1 MSDAKKSDPA
11 QDHEFE
17 TLLDYLKGSRGF
29 DFTAYK
35 RASLMRRV
43 TKRLQTV
50 GVTSYSDYQDY
61 LQVHPEE
68 FSHLFNTILINVT
81 KFFRD
86 EEAWEFLRTDIIPR
100 ICQNKKP
107 GEPIRVWCAGTASG
121 EEAYTIAILL
131 SEALGIEQFHERVKI
146 YATDVDEEALNQARA
161 ASYSEEQMKAVPSE
175 LIEKYFERADTR
187 FIFRKDLRRSVIFG
201 RHDLIQDAPISR
213 VDLLSCRN
221 TLMYFNSE
229 AQSKILVHFHFAL
242 NDSGILFLGKS
253 EMLLTHTNIF
263 TPEDLRRRVFTKV
276 PRMNLR
282 DRMLTL
288 AHNNNETDA
297 NQLTNHIRIRE
308 AAFETGLSA
317 QIVVDQNGHL
327 VLANQQARALFGIS
341 LKDVGR
347 LFKDLEI
354 SYRPVELRSRIEQ
367 AYAERRTVS
376 LKEVEWQVTPTDA
389 RYLDVQITPLISNP
403 ETILGAA
410 VTFIDTTQS
419 RQLQDEVNNSRQELE
434 TAYEELQSTFEE
446 QETTNEEL
454 QSTNEELDTLNEEL
468 QATNEELETLNEE
481 LQSTNEELETLN
493 NEMRQRSAELNQVNE
508 FLESI
513 LTSLRVGVMV
523 LDSNMK
529 IQAWNHRSEDLWGL
543 RSEEVEGQHFSNLDI
558 GLPIDKLMES
568 IKACIT
574 ESEEYQEVT
583 IEATNRR
590 GRKINCRVIC
600 TPLKSKSDGVRGAIL
615 LMEAQESRQQIEP
628 QTLQD
633 RSLNGPDGSQ

>member
-1 MSDAKKSDPA
+1 MSDAKKSDVKKSNANNSDPK

-17 TLLDYLKGSRGF
+17 ALLDYLKRSRGF

-43 TKRLQTV
+43 TRRMQTV
-50 GVTSYSDYQDY
+50 SVDSYNDYLDY

-68 FSHLFNTILINVT
+68 FSQLFNTILINVT

-100 ICQNKKP
+100 IIENKKP
-107 GEPIRVWCAGTASG
+107 DKPIRVWCAGTASG
-121 EEAYTIAILL
+121 EEAYTIAMLL
-131 SEALGIEQFHERVKI
+131 SEALGTEQFHERVKI

-161 ASYSEEQMKAVPSE
+161 ASYNSKQIEAIPPE
-175 LIEKYFERADTR
+175 LIETYFERIDTR
-187 FIFRKDLRRSVIFG
+187 FVFRKDLRRAVIFG

-221 TLMYFNSE
+221 TLMYFNAE

-242 NDSGILFLGKS
+242 KDDGILFLGKS

-263 TPEDLRRRVFTKV
+263 TPLDLRRRVFTKV
-276 PRMNLR
+276 PRLNLR
-282 DRMLTL
+282 DRMLVL
-288 AHNNNETDA
+288 ARNNIESDKS
-297 NQLTNHIRIRE
+297 QLALHIRICE
-308 AAFETGLSA
+308 AAFETGLGA
-317 QIVVDQNGHL
+317 QIVVAQSGEL

-341 LKDVGR
+341 RKDVGR

-354 SYRPVELRSRIEQ
+354 CYRPVELRSRIEQ
-367 AYAERRTVS
+367 VYAERREVS
-376 LKEVEWQVTPTDA
+376 LKEVEWIITPTDV
-389 RYLDVQITPLISNP
+389 RYLDVQIMPLISNP

-410 VTFIDTTQS
+410 ITFIDMTLNK
-419 RQLQDEVNNSRQELE
+419 QLKDEVTNLRQEME
-434 TAYEELQSTFEE
+434 TAYEELQSTHEE
-446 QETTNEEL
+446 QEATNEEL

-468 QATNEELETLNEE
+468 QSTNEELETLNEE
-481 LQSTNEELETLN
+481 LQSTNEELETIN
-493 NEMRQRSAELNQVNE
+493 KEMRQRSAELNQVNE

-529 IQAWNHRSEDLWGL
+529 IQAWNNRSEDLWGL
-543 RSEEVEGQHFSNLDI
+543 RSEEVEGQHFVNLDI
-558 GLPIDKLMES
+558 GLPIDKLLEN
-568 IKACIT
+568 IKACLN

-590 GRKINCRVIC
+590 GRKIDCRVIC
-600 TPLKSKSDGVRGAIL
+600 TPLKSKIDGVRGAIL

-628 QTLQD
+628 QT
-633 RSLNGPDGSQ
+633 

>member
-1 MSDAKKSDPA
+1 MSDAKKSDPEH
-11 QDHEFE
+11 DYEFE
-17 TLLDYLKGSRGF
+17 ELLEYLKRSRGF

-43 TKRLQTV
+43 TRRMQTV
-50 GVTSYSDYQDY
+50 SVDSYNDYQDY

-68 FSHLFNTILINVT
+68 FSQLFNTILINVT

-100 ICQNKKP
+100 ISQNKKP
-107 GEPIRVWCAGTASG
+107 DEPIRVWCAGAASG

-131 SEALGIEQFHERVKI
+131 SEALGPEQFHERVKI

-161 ASYSEEQMKAVPSE
+161 ASYNAKQMETVPPE
-175 LIEKYFERADTR
+175 FIEKYFERTDTR
-187 FIFRKDLRRSVIFG
+187 YIFRKDLRRAVIFG

-242 NDSGILFLGKS
+242 NDGGILFLGKS

-263 TPEDLRRRVFTKV
+263 KPLDLRRRVFTKV
-276 PRMNLR
+276 PRLNLR
-282 DRMLTL
+282 DRMLIL
-288 AHNNNETDA
+288 ARNNIEDDA
-297 NQLTNHIRIRE
+297 NQLADHVRIRE
-308 AAFETGLSA
+308 AAFEAGLAA
-317 QIVVDQNGHL
+317 QIVVDQSGQL
-327 VLANQQARALFGIS
+327 VLANQYARAQFGINP
-341 LKDVGR
+341 KDVGR

-354 SYRPVELRSRIEQ
+354 CYRPVELRSRIEQ
-367 AYAERRTVS
+367 AYAERRLIS
-376 LKEVEWQVTPTDA
+376 LKEVEWQVTPTDS
-389 RYLDVQITPLISNP
+389 RYLDVQIMPLISNP

-410 VTFIDTTQS
+410 ITFIDTTYS
-419 RQLQDEVNNSRQELE
+419 KQLQEELSNSRQELE

-468 QATNEELETLNEE
+468 QSTNEELETLNEE
-481 LQSTNEELETLN
+481 LQSTNEELETIN
-493 NEMRQRSAELNQVNE
+493 EEMRQRTAELNEVNE

-523 LDSNMK
+523 IDSNMK

-543 RSEEVEGQHFSNLDI
+543 RSEEVEGQHFMNLDI
-558 GLPIDKLMES
+558 GLPVDELIDS
-568 IKACIT
+568 IKACLAGG
-574 ESEEYQEVT
+574 EEYQEVT

-590 GRKINCRVIC
+590 GRKIDCRVIC
-600 TPLKSKSDGVRGAIL
+600 TPLKSKTDGVRGAIL

-628 QTLQD
+628 QRLQD
-633 RSLNGPDGSQ
+633 RSLNAPDGAQ